1 MFRAC
6 EPEKCD
12 RHPLSRARVL
22 DRFAPEAKLL
32 TELLIDRLPIANPHL
47 ALDATGQD
55 LPAFGEELKEAV
67 RHDSACSGR
76 FPL

>member
-12 RHPLSRARVL
+12 RHPLSRARVP
-22 DRFAPEAKLL
+22 DRFAPDAKLL
-32 TELLIDRLPIANPHL
+32 AELLIGRLPVANTYL
-47 ALDATGQD
+47 ALDATAQD
-55 LPAFGEELKEAV
+55 LSAFGEEIEEAV
-67 RHDSACSGR
+67 RHDSARSGR